1 MNRITLIITAL
12 MLASLP
18 PSMLHAQDVEEF
30 TVVGIDVVHRPI
42 EANDV
47 IAVQLYVKGGSAAL
61 TPETAGVERF
71 IGAVATRGTEKYDKD
86 AFASRAAATGAAIG
100 GQAFHDYSVMTLQAV
115 TDYWDESWDL
125 FSQAVLHPTFPENE
139 VELVREQIIN
149 ALKGREDNPD
159 QYLALL
165 ANDLLYAG
173 HPYAVDPNGTVEA
186 IESLTATDLAAWH
199 ARRLT
204 KENLLFVVVGNV
216 DRADLETKITA
227 AFGALPTAGGTA
239 AETIG
244 AEPGGPDVN
253 VVERELPTNYIRG
266 QFVTPPPGDPDYAP
280 LRVGLNILSNRL
292 FEEVRTKRNLTY
304 AVFSGLSQRRANYGL
319 LYVTAVEPDT
329 TLKVMYHEVER
340 LKTEPITEERLQESV
355 NVFVTRYWMG
365 QETNMGLASALGT
378 FELAGGGWEQAL
390 EFIDR
395 VHDVTPA
402 DIQRVAAE
410 YLKDLHF
417 AVLGD
422 PEKIDE
428 ELFTSL

>member
-1 MNRITLIITAL
+1 MNRTAMLLAAIIL
-12 MLASLP
+12 VSP
-18 PSMLHAQDVEEF
+18 FPIRAQGSDVQEF
-30 TVVGIDVVHRPI
+30 TVAGIDVVHRSI

-71 IGAVATRGTEKYDKD
+71 IGAVATRGTEKYGKD
-86 AFASRAAATGAAIG
+86 AFASRTAATGAAIG
-100 GQAFHDYSVMTLQAV
+100 GQPFHDYSVMTLQAV

-125 FSQAVLHPTFPENE
+125 FSQAVIHPTFPEPE

-173 HPYAVDPNGTVEA
+173 HPYAIDPNGTVEA
-186 IESLTATDLAAWH
+186 IESMTAEDLAAWH

-216 DRADLETKITA
+216 DRTDLETKISA
-227 AFGALPTAGGTA
+227 EFGALPAAGGTA
-239 AETIG
+239 SEAIG
-244 AEPGGPDVN
+244 AEPGEPDVD

-329 TLKVMYHEVER
+329 TLKVMFHEVER

-365 QETNMGLASALGT
+365 QETNMGLATALGT
-378 FELAGGGWEQAL
+378 FELAGGGWQQAIG
-390 EFIDR
+390 FIDR

-422 PEKIDE
+422 PAKIDE

>member
-1 MNRITLIITAL
+1 MNRMSVL
-12 MLASLP
+12 LAAMILAAPLP
-18 PSMLHAQDVEEF
+18 AGAQGADVQEF
-30 TVVGIDVVHRPI
+30 TVAGIDVVHRSI

-86 AFASRAAATGAAIG
+86 AFASRTAATGAAIG
-100 GQAFHDYSVMTLQAV
+100 GQVFHDYSVMTLQAV

-125 FSQAVLHPTFPENE
+125 FSQAVLHPTFPETE
-139 VELVREQIIN
+139 VDLVREQIVN

-173 HPYAVDPNGTVEA
+173 HPYAIDPNGTVEA
-186 IESLTATDLAAWH
+186 IESMTAEDLATWH
-199 ARRLT
+199 ASRLT

-216 DRADLETKITA
+216 DRAELEAKISATL
-227 AFGALPTAGGTA
+227 GALPAAGGQA
-239 AETIG
+239 AE
-244 AEPGGPDVN
+244 AANAVVGGPDVN

-329 TLKVMYHEVER
+329 TLKVMFHEVER
-340 LKTEPITEERLQESV
+340 LKTELITEERLQESV

-365 QETNMGLASALGT
+365 QETNMGLATAMGT
-378 FELAGGGWEQAL
+378 FELAGGGWRQGL

-402 DIQRVAAE
+402 EIQRVAAE
-410 YLKDLHF
+410 YLKDFHF

-422 PEKIDE
+422 PAKIDE

>member
-1 MNRITLIITAL
+1 MNRICMLFAALTLAL
-12 MLASLP
+12 LLP
-18 PSMLHAQDVEEF
+18 PGLHAQDVQEF
-30 TVVGIDVVHRPI
+30 TAAGIDVVHRSI
-42 EANDV
+42 EANEV

-61 TPETAGVERF
+61 TPETAGIERF
-71 IGAVATRGTEKYDKD
+71 IGAVATRGTDKYDKD

-100 GQAFHDYSVMTLQAV
+100 GHVFHDYSVMTLQAV

-125 FSQAVLHPTFPENE
+125 FSQAVLHPTFPESE

-149 ALKGREDNPD
+149 ALKGREDDPD

-173 HPYAVDPNGTVEA
+173 HPYAIDPNGTVEA
-186 IESLTATDLAAWH
+186 IESLTVEDLSAWH

-216 DRADLETKITA
+216 DRADLEAKIRAT
-227 AFGALPTAGGTA
+227 FDALPAAGGMA
-239 AETIG
+239 AETT
-244 AEPGGPDVN
+244 AAQPGGPDVN

-292 FEEVRTKRNLTY
+292 FEEVRTKRNLSY

-340 LKTEPITEERLQESV
+340 LKTEPITEDRLQESV
-355 NVFVTRYWMG
+355 NVFATRYWMG
-365 QETNMGLASALGT
+365 QETNMGLATALGT
-378 FELAGGGWEQAL
+378 FGLAGGGWEQAL
-390 EFIDR
+390 DFIDR
-395 VHDVTPA
+395 VHAVTPV

-422 PEKIDE
+422 PAKIDE